1 MRIIKEFPTIYRS
14 SKYIEPDTKL
24 GIFLKDLT
32 CRLNK
37 EKEFISF
44 ISVIKFWDYSKTS
57 LWAFEDILNYID
69 DILHKYSNAN
79 NDDVNKNILLP
90 LLKFLYLL
98 ISNNFSKEIFS
109 SFDNLQNIYLT
120 TFDLRVKTI
129 IIEINLLFIENKRSL
144 VHLFKKY
151 YKTFSVFIGLKNI
164 LIDLINNNF
173 KINNSIINVLEEILN
188 NIHKKWNYILKQR
201 KRRLSPEEQKS
212 INEISP
218 FNLFKEI
225 INNKKNYRN
234 NESFRDKNKK
244 DYIYF
249 TQGYINKL
257 EIKKKIMTKE
267 TVLKY
272 LIDNESE
279 YITTVN
285 NYFCLLNEIVECSND
300 NKNINKIITITKY
313 ILYCLNLYIKD
324 NQNNF
329 DDEIVVSE
337 CYIECYYNDILKIV
351 TSPKI
356 SIDLKSVFLK
366 SGITFMITFDG
377 YDNILFQNGL
387 FHSFLNDLTHQNG
400 NDMEVLTLK
409 DSNNQEFL
417 NIILNF
423 VFNFSIF
430 KEIPLNF
437 LSKILELPKN
447 NIYPYRLDNVI
458 YSLKKK
464 KLFDE
469 NIINQIIM
477 PRLIYELEH
486 INVPSNE
493 LKYLFTDH
501 NTHNITINERNIL
514 IDRLY
519 KILLRIIQKS
529 TNLNSYGN
537 FDEVLTDT
545 FKKIFAD
552 KDILKNDEY
561 TPSIINSIYFFVKL
575 CNSFPSKIINY
586 IKNDV
591 FNVMIDYF
599 TNFFPK
605 YDGAIHLLFLMLYTI
620 CIHNDGKKYIKEN
633 IPKMKTL
640 FESIFKKLQND
651 EKYFYYNLFYLRDF
665 NKYELYSPYHALIHM
680 EGVSEL
686 IEIIF
691 QNLKNFTEKFKTEIP
706 KYKIEYN
713 EKIQLNKELFFFE
726 NKRLFINEF
735 FISFNTKDIELFEN
749 TLKIDILP
757 LIKSYFEI
765 LLNPISLYCINS
777 SSFSMVNS
785 AIGLAKQEPVY
796 VMDSLYD
803 KFNEILKEKNNLKLH
818 QIQIDKIISTLQ
830 KITEFL
836 FGKIYQKT
844 KEKLDIHKYSI
855 LFAKLIIDTIT
866 TKTNI
871 SYYISPVN
879 DRELVINSNYY
890 CKFLSKKIEPQLR
903 NLLIKISYKTFCRD
917 LPHTTNPKLEIIDE
931 DNYKNIKYPFSYNQK
946 FRVEILNDSFFNSE
960 LLTIENK
967 IYNYLL
973 TSIDYFCSIGKMIK
987 AKGLYDVKEED
998 VESVRNFMKLS
1009 YILKEMIKHIRTHY
1023 VIHEFSSGDEI
1034 INNILTY
1041 LSLFNMLNI
1050 LLNGKNG
1057 KSISPIVIFYFI
1069 KYGGIREILSLAK
1082 SILYFCKKEF
1092 AKGELP
1098 LIELL
1103 IIKNFWNLLVSL
1115 LLSIVKYSFMSHNG
1129 FYIIL
1134 IREGELIK
1142 NFNVHKELDIYV
1154 RYLIL
1159 NDFIEIFFKND
1170 DLDYNISV
1178 IQDIEMNSN
1187 EFTKGVY
1194 ILFDTCL
1201 RHYQTYIDLNKDDKI
1216 KLKEVISKGYKIWE
1230 IIQAIQEGKKTCEDI
1245 IKHLTECKKIEN
1257 GENKEE
1263 SKDEKKEDAKDEKKD
1278 EKDINNNMDIDID
1291 TSLNNKDKDKDNNA
1305 GSSNANNEMDI
1316 QNDDK
1321 NDSNKNNS
1329 EKKDENKDE
1338 NNDNK
1343 DKEND
1348 NNNNNNINNNESN
1361 NVNLNNNN
1369 NNINH
1374 NNNRIIDNNIIRV
1387 VIEGFGNENGDS
1399 RNKEKEI
1406 KKLNAVLNQI
1416 EEIPLYPDDNFIK
1429 EISNIFTDNNE
1440 TKSKSKYKMEI
1451 EDIQNDR
1458 TDNNFSFNKH
1468 RNELY
1473 PYNKENYVQTLNFL
1487 DKIISK
1493 CPISYHKVNDI
1504 RKMNIDYRIKE
1515 FEDKKDLLPYL
1526 GELIEQ
1532 INSNKISNT
1541 NIKMTDEEK
1550 ILKELKCKK
1559 VMNYSILRY
1568 KTLNKNFY
1576 GSINLDAYKEFID
1589 KNKLISNA
1597 LLSIKELIN
1606 NAKGNNKNINKK
1618 IILKLIYEN
1627 VLTVYIIF
1635 CFLEHFKNNFLE
1647 EKKNFLETFLFQL
1660 KESYNEQNLS
1670 FINEPILILCLQI
1683 IIQFFNPKDKS
1694 QELLNKFLNDNNL
1707 LKYILDLKFS
1717 PENANIDFYDNK
1729 FKYFVTIDE
1738 CFKQFIHKIFSEKNL
1753 YEHLLQNIFK
1763 YLLANLEYENYEIDL
1778 DDFNAFCSDFIKMDN
1793 NDEYE
1798 NAIKKLFNIVE
1809 KEAKGNNLAGENKK
1823 IYILRLKEEFRKE
1836 VDSMRNEI
1844 NKYNHKSKNN
1854 DLKLRKR
1861 KTSLSLKRKE
1871 SHLSTKA
1878 SKKIKVKNILE
1889 EKIKKMEK
1897 LWSENNKSLFYT
1909 LLKHIWKTS
1918 TLIGENVTK
1927 NQKYSKFARNY
1938 IIDLDSS
1945 LSALN
1950 CILHS
1955 FPSYISLLLQF
1966 QSGKSHKIS
1975 FIKYLI
1981 KYVFPLLNYYHYCI
1995 SLPAHIKNNEQ
2006 LENIILKEKKDV
2018 LRNYNNRPNS
2028 FQSFFESFRYINIIC
2043 SLMHSMTYKRRNMNE
2058 NECLL
2063 INECRKKIINEV
2075 NLILSDISHQKNNEF
2090 NFLQKSDELFP
2101 KNVVSYK
2108 SCIIVLFSMTEFNEN
2123 SDIYNQF
2130 NPFEISNLVYSKDY
2144 QIVKNISIILKQM
2157 KIREKNEIFHE
2168 MGIKYLS
2175 QLFKFI
2181 KINQK
2186 QSNKEKEKDK
2196 KELSNSLNKKEKGK
2210 DNNEPKEPKKKDS
2223 NMMVENKE
2231 EKEKE
2236 KNEMEIDDNKD
2247 EKKPNLLEDENSIGF
2262 LENSGNLGNND
2273 LIIDD
2278 LNDDLSE
2285 NEVEEEEEEEGEEEE
2300 NEENED
2306 GEDEEDDDDED
2317 EMLPEQILAQ
2327 SNVEEDLFS
2336 LMRTDEDD
2344 SLEDNE
2350 DLESIHLNN
2359 IDLEIIRN
2367 NDNIN
2372 EENNEN
2378 ENGNNFNTESFINRL
2393 EVALGMNR
2401 QNNNQE
2407 EANDDNLVNNNS
2419 QNQNYNEENIL
2430 FYNPFIDSS
2439 SNINKSHIKTEIN
2452 IFYEEFITFPF
2463 LILRNKAKNNLIY
2476 FDRPNMSIDIF
2487 SNLDKTIVSKTSS
2500 LFLYYYLF
2508 PFDLNFERYFHF
2520 GLIGTK
2526 ENTVSAYYDE
2536 INKIVND
2543 FLSMY
2548 SIKDISAFENSI
2560 KAIKKNLIED
2570 ETIPKIKEINEN
2582 KKENNKNI
2590 DEKNQKL
2597 NNNENNNVEDLKDE
2611 KDLLNIMPEEIRESI
2626 SKQMLND
2633 DKGNNKIDNNNS
2645 KEKKVEDT
2653 KNNKNN
2659 QIKDEDDKMKENE
2672 NTNREVKETKE
2683 KNNDENNVNET
2694 KEKEN
2699 EKEKEKDNNNDISKN
2714 NENNNEI
2721 DIQFIMDLP
2730 ADLREEILLNLD
2742 PSMVPHLSP
2751 ELKNEYNRIINENNV
2766 IYYDIPLFDNGNNQ
2780 NNNNNGNFINNLLNQ
2795 ESGENN
2801 EINLFSND
2809 KKELNLRQLKYKREE
2824 ILSNYNITGEDNNLL
2839 LQIFD
2844 DDFIESVIVFNIKTI
2859 LTFRKKNNKSFNEYY
2874 ELLNELLLN
2883 DNMRYKILDLLIDT
2897 WICDASCLL
2906 NLLKSKKIPDKNNFL
2921 KNLYYLYIEENLTE
2935 DYFFDDYEHFFI
2947 NFSSK
2952 HQKDMKKYFLK
2963 SKYNEKGAYI
2973 YYENET
2979 KKEYNI
2985 TENSKNIKELLNVNY
3000 KSDENVLSNLISL
3013 TLLNSRSNI
3022 KTIFSIKIFTS
3033 VIQNCLKDI
3042 TSEETN
3048 GDNANDSLIDKNKTN
3063 ELNINNETI
3072 EKIIDLFNTF
3082 ETPLYLNKGQRSN
3095 NPTSLLIE
3103 MINDQKIYQILLD
3116 VLKKRILSIKET
3128 ITKEMDDFFK
3138 NKKIDI
3144 VLFNKLLPEIILFKL
3159 VKLLSSIN
3167 DNFNNQINETEKP
3180 NSKKKKDK
3188 NTGSIKNNQIKMEMQ
3203 DKLKKFIKQTN
3214 DILFSCWEQLNNL
3227 VLGVNNILKDSQD
3240 NLLPKLN
3247 RLIPYLE
3254 TFITLSHLQFISTN
3268 STSLNFSEKNPFIF
3282 EQKFISG
3289 KDSPTRIPFEL
3300 KPMNSK
3306 NEVDSFVEF
3315 FYEFCEKNKKVINF
3329 ILRQYPKMF
3338 PNELIIK
3345 ISSILDLENKQKY
3358 FRHCLK
3364 KLPSSHKCLE
3374 IQVRRNSAE
3383 LFSDSFAALSYR
3395 DAKDLRGKL
3404 KVNFENEEAVD
3415 LGGVKREWLTLL
3427 SKEMFNPNYMLFTL
3441 AKNGTT
3447 YTINSDSGK
3456 YNPEHLR
3463 QFEFIGKIM
3472 AKAIFDGMMLDC
3484 YFTRIIYKLISGTPI
3499 SYHDMEDYDPVY
3511 YNSLKWLL
3519 ENDFTDQETY
3529 LTYSYNHDN
3538 LGEIQTVDLIEN
3550 GRNIEVTESNKF
3562 DYIQK
3567 LCSSKLYDTIKQ
3579 QIDALLKGFYEIIPQ
3594 KLISIFNHRELELVI
3609 SGLPTIDI
3617 KDWKN
3622 NTIYENYNEESNII
3636 KYFWEIIESFDN
3648 DERAEFLQFVTGSSK
3663 VPLEGFSSLQGIG
3676 GINKFKISKVF
3687 DKNFDRLP
3695 TAHTC
3700 TNQLDLPDYP
3710 NKEIL
3715 YERLTL
3721 AIREG
3726 KNSFGFV

>member
-1 MRIIKEFPTIYRS
+1 MRIIKEFPAIYRC

-32 CRLNK
+32 SRLNK
-37 EKEFISF
+37 EKEFIGF
-44 ISVIKFWDYSKTS
+44 ISVIKFWDYTKTS

-69 DILHKYSNAN
+69 EILYKYSNAN
-79 NDDVNKNILLP
+79 NDDINKNILLP

-98 ISNNFSKEIFS
+98 ISNNYSKEIFS
-109 SFDNLQNIYLT
+109 SFDNLQSIYLT

-129 IIEINLLFIENKRSL
+129 IIEINLLFIESKRCL
-144 VHLFKKY
+144 LHYFTKF
-151 YKTFSVFIGLKNI
+151 YKTFSIFIGIKNI

-173 KINNSIINVLEEILN
+173 KINNSIVNVLEELLN
-188 NIHKKWNYILKQR
+188 NIHKKWNNTVKQK

-212 INEISP
+212 ISEISP

-225 INNKKNYRN
+225 IHNKKNYKN

-249 TQGYINKL
+249 TQGYINKR
-257 EIKKKIMTKE
+257 EILHKILIKE
-267 TVLKY
+267 SVLKY
-272 LIDNESE
+272 LINDELE

-356 SIDLKSVFLK
+356 SIDLKSIFLK

-469 NIINQIIM
+469 NIINQIII

-493 LKYLFTDH
+493 LKYLFSDN

-519 KILLRIIQKS
+519 KILVRIIQKS

-537 FDEVLTDT
+537 FDEVMANA

-591 FNVMIDYF
+591 FNIMIDYF

-633 IPKMKTL
+633 IPKMKVL

-651 EKYFYYNLFYLRDF
+651 GKYFYYNLFYLRDF

-691 QNLKNFTEKFKTEIP
+691 QNLKAFTEKFKTEIP
-706 KYKIEYN
+706 KFKIEYN
-713 EKIQLNKELFFFE
+713 EKIQLNKELFFFD

-735 FISFNTKDIELFEN
+735 FISFNIKDIELFEN

-785 AIGLAKQEPVY
+785 AIGLAKKEPVF
-796 VMDSLYD
+796 VMDALYD
-803 KFNEILKEKNNLKLH
+803 KFNDILKEKSKLKLH
-818 QIQIDKIISTLQ
+818 QIQIDKMIYTLQ
-830 KITEFL
+830 KMAEFL

-879 DRELVINSNYY
+879 DRELVINYSYY
-890 CKFLSKKIEPQLR
+890 CKFLSKRIEPHLR
-903 NLLIKISYKTFCRD
+903 NQLIKFSYNSFFRN

-931 DNYKNIKYPFSYNQK
+931 DNYKDIKYPFSYNQK
-946 FRVEILNDSFFNSE
+946 FRVEILSDSYFNSE

-987 AKGLYDVKEED
+987 AKGLYDVKEDD

-1009 YILKEMIKHIRTHY
+1009 YILKEMIKHIRTNY
-1023 VIHEFSSGDEI
+1023 SIHEISSGEEI
-1034 INNILTY
+1034 INNILIY

-1115 LLSIVKYSFMSHNG
+1115 LLSMVKYSFMSHNG

-1134 IREGELIK
+1134 IREGELLK

-1159 NDFIEIFFKND
+1159 NDFIEVFFKND

-1216 KLKEVISKGYKIWE
+1216 HLKEVISKGYKIWE
-1230 IIQAIQEGKKTCEDI
+1230 IIQAIQEGKKISKDI
-1245 IKHLTECKKIEN
+1245 INHLTECKKLEN
-1257 GENKEE
+1257 GEN
-1263 SKDEKKEDAKDEKKD
+1263 KDEKKEDAKDNKKD
-1278 EKDINNNMDIDID
+1278 EKGISNNMDIDID
-1291 TSLNNKDKDKDNNA
+1291 TSLNNKDNNV
-1305 GSSNANNEMDI
+1305 GSSNTNNDLNI
-1316 QNDDK
+1316 QSDDK
-1321 NDSNKNNS
+1321 NDSNKNSNND
-1329 EKKDENKDE
+1329 KKDDIKDENE
-1338 NNDNK
+1338 DNK
-1343 DKEND
+1343 NKEND

-1361 NVNLNNNN
+1361 NEHLSNNINNINRNNNN
-1369 NNINH
+1369 V
-1374 NNNRIIDNNIIRV
+1374 IDNNIIRV
-1387 VIEGFGNENGDS
+1387 VIEGFGNENGNEV
-1399 RNKEKEI
+1399 NKEKEI
-1406 KKLNAVLNQI
+1406 KKLNIILNQI
-1416 EEIPLYPDDNFIK
+1416 EEIPLYPDDNFVKDIN
-1429 EISNIFTDNNE
+1429 NIFTNNH
-1440 TKSKSKYKMEI
+1440 KDKIEI
-1451 EDIQNDR
+1451 ESFQNDSN
-1458 TDNNFSFNKH
+1458 DNNFTFNKH

-1473 PYNKENYVQTLNFL
+1473 PYNKENYVQSLNFL

-1526 GELIEQ
+1526 KELIEQ
-1532 INSNKISNT
+1532 INSNKISNV
-1541 NIKMTDEEK
+1541 NNNMTDEEK

-1559 VMNYSILRY
+1559 FMNYSILRY

-1576 GSINLDAYKEFID
+1576 GTINLEAYKEFID

-1606 NAKGNNKNINKK
+1606 NSKANNKNIKNK

-1635 CFLEHFKNNFLE
+1635 CFLEHFKNSFEE
-1647 EKKNFLETFLFQL
+1647 EKKSFLETFLFQL

-1694 QELLNKFLNDNNL
+1694 QELLITFLNDNNL

-1717 PENANIDFYDNK
+1717 PESANIDFYDNK

-1738 CFKQFIHKIFSEKNL
+1738 CFKQFIHKIFSEKAL
-1753 YEHLLQNIFK
+1753 YEHLLQSIFK
-1763 YLLANLEYENYEIDL
+1763 YLLANMEYENYEIDL
-1778 DDFNAFCSDFIKMDN
+1778 DDFNSFCSDFIKMDN

-1798 NAIKKLFNIVE
+1798 NAIKNLFNIVE
-1809 KEAKGNNLAGENKK
+1809 KEAKGKDSTGENKK
-1823 IYILRLKEEFRKE
+1823 TYSLRLKEEFRKE
-1836 VDSMRNEI
+1836 VDNMRNEI
-1844 NKYNHKSKNN
+1844 NKYNHKGKNN

-1878 SKKIKVKNILE
+1878 SKKIKNKAIIE

-1897 LWSENNKSLFYT
+1897 LWSEKNKSIFYT

-1927 NQKYSKFARNY
+1927 NQKFSKFARNF

-1955 FPSYISLLLQF
+1955 FPSYLSILLQF

-1995 SLPAHIKNNEQ
+1995 SLPAHINNNEQ

-2028 FQSFFESFRYINIIC
+2028 FQSFFESFRYLNIIC

-2063 INECRKKIINEV
+2063 INECRKKIINEI
-2075 NLILSDISHQKNNEF
+2075 NLILADISHQKNNEF
-2090 NFLQKSDELFP
+2090 NFLQKNDELFP

-2108 SCIIVLFSMTEFNEN
+2108 SCIIALFSMTEFNEN

-2130 NPFEISNLVYSKDY
+2130 NPFEISNLIYSKDY
-2144 QIVKNISIILKQM
+2144 QIVKNISIILKNM

-2186 QSNKEKEKDK
+2186 QSNKEKDKDK
-2196 KELSNSLNKKEKGK
+2196 NKKESSNKKEKEK
-2210 DNNEPKEPKKKDS
+2210 DINEPKESKKKEP
-2223 NMMVENKE
+2223 NMVVENKQ

-2236 KNEMEIDDNKD
+2236 KNEIEIDDNKD
-2247 EKKPNLLEDENSIGF
+2247 EKKPNFLEDDNSIGLF
-2262 LENSGNLGNND
+2262 DSGNLDNND
-2273 LIIDD
+2273 LVMND
-2278 LNDDLSE
+2278 LNYDLSE
-2285 NEVEEEEEEEGEEEE
+2285 NEAEEEEEEEEEE

-2306 GEDEEDDDDED
+2306 GEDEEEDDDED

-2344 SLEDNE
+2344 SLDDNE
-2350 DLESIHLNN
+2350 ELESIHLNN

-2367 NDNIN
+2367 NIN
-2372 EENNEN
+2372 EDNNEN

-2393 EVALGMNR
+2393 EVALGMNQ

-2407 EANDDNLVNNNS
+2407 EANGDNLVINNNV
-2419 QNQNYNEENIL
+2419 QAQNYNEENIL

-2463 LILRNKAKNNLIY
+2463 LILRSKAKNNLIY

-2487 SNLDKTIVSKTSS
+2487 SNLDRTIVSKTSS

-2526 ENTVSAYYDE
+2526 EATVSAYYDE

-2548 SIKDISAFENSI
+2548 SVKDFSTFENSI
-2560 KAIKKNLIED
+2560 KAIKKNLIENGS
-2570 ETIPKIKEINEN
+2570 IIKIKEIIEN
-2582 KKENNKNI
+2582 KKENNKNVE
-2590 DEKNQKL
+2590 EKNQIV
-2597 NNNENNNVEDLKDE
+2597 NNNENNNAEDLKDE
-2611 KDLLNIMPEEIRESI
+2611 KELLNIMPEEIRDSI
-2626 SKQMLND
+2626 SKQIENE
-2633 DKGNNKIDNNNS
+2633 DKDNNKVENNENKDKKDQDKKNNNNS
-2645 KEKKVEDT
+2645 
-2653 KNNKNN
+2653 
-2659 QIKDEDDKMKENE
+2659 QIKDEDAIMKDYQKANG
-2672 NTNREVKETKE
+2672 EVKEEDE
-2683 KNNDENNVNET
+2683 KNKDKNNEIKMNENNDIEM

-2699 EKEKEKDNNNDISKN
+2699 EKEKENNNDTSKN
-2714 NENNNEI
+2714 IENSNEI

-2751 ELKNEYNRIINENNV
+2751 ELRNEYNRIINENNV
-2766 IYYDIPLFDNGNNQ
+2766 IYYDIPLFDHGNNQ
-2780 NNNNNGNFINNLLNQ
+2780 NSNNNGNFINNLLNQ
-2795 ESGENN
+2795 DSGENN
-2801 EINLFSND
+2801 EINLFSNE

-2824 ILSNYNITGEDNNLL
+2824 ILSNYNTAGEDNNLL

-2844 DDFIESVIVFNIKTI
+2844 DDFIESVIAFNIKTI

-2874 ELLNELLLN
+2874 ELLNEMLLN
-2883 DNMRYKILDLLIDT
+2883 DNLRYKILDLLIDT
-2897 WICDASCLL
+2897 WICDATCLL
-2906 NLLKSKKIPDKNNFL
+2906 NLLKSKKIPEKNNFL

-2935 DYFFDDYEHFFI
+2935 DYFFDDYERFFI

-2973 YYENET
+2973 SFENDT
-2979 KKEYNI
+2979 KKEYDI
-2985 TENSKNIKELLNVNY
+2985 TENSKNIKDILKVNY

-3042 TSEETN
+3042 TSEEAN
-3048 GDNANDSLIDKNKTN
+3048 SDNANDSLIDKSKTN

-3128 ITKEMDDFFK
+3128 ISKEMDDFFK

-3167 DNFNNQINETEKP
+3167 DNFNSQLNETEKP
-3180 NSKKKKDK
+3180 GSKKKKDK
-3188 NTGSIKNNQIKMEMQ
+3188 NIDSTKNNQIKMEMQ
-3203 DKLKKFIKQTN
+3203 DKLKKFIKQIN

-3268 STSLNFSEKNPFIF
+3268 STSLNFSDKNPFIF

-3289 KDSPTRIPFEL
+3289 KDSPTRVSFPL
-3300 KPMNSK
+3300 KSMNSK

-3609 SGLPTIDI
+3609 SGMPTIDI